1 MGGRGFAAPT
11 CAFFINHH
19 RAKLPKNRFDQNLAG
34 GGTLMVISAISKFR
48 MPVEGVPNQKKYTA
62 EVPTIEATTFEVIE
76 VNGEPMRVVGHT
88 GPEGSKGRMKIL
100 ADITAED
107 IKENLEEQRAE
118 QMAYDH
124 VMRMKENNPL
134 VDVDRE
140 MAIWT
145 RAFKSGRKMEASI
158 NEAYAKKGEH
168 FLKEARARML
178 EFETSLNTAQSDAE
192 KEVIFQ
198 EIEKLRND
206 MIYSQEQVDF
216 RRSLNR

>member
-1 MGGRGFAAPT
+1 
-11 CAFFINHH
+11 
-19 RAKLPKNRFDQNLAG
+19 
-34 GGTLMVISAISKFR
+34 MVISIVSKFR
-48 MPVEGVPNQKKYTA
+48 MSVEGVPNQKKYTA
-62 EVPTIEATTFEVIE
+62 EVPTIEATTFEVID

-134 VDVDRE
+134 VDVDGE

-145 RAFKSGRKMEASI
+145 RAFKNGRKMEAGI
-158 NEAYAKKGEH
+158 NEAYAKKGES
-168 FLKEARARML
+168 FLKEVRARML
-178 EFETSLNTAQSDAE
+178 ELETSLNTTQSDAE
-192 KEVIFQ
+192 KEVIFK
-198 EIEKLRND
+198 EIERLRKE
-206 MIYSQEQVDF
+206 MIFNQEQVDF
-216 RRSLNR
+216 RRS